1 MKTLTLIRRIL
12 LGMLALMLF
21 AIPTVALIATTT
33 SWDGICYGFTDGS
46 WACPWREYFS
56 NQLGYM
62 ALFSLTP
69 LLCLGGL
76 WLVLTL
82 VSLLL
87 KRNPKSDE
95 D

>member
-12 LGMLALMLF
+12 LGIFTLILL
-21 AIPTVALIATTT
+21 AIPTVALIVTTT
-33 SWDGICYGFTDGS
+33 SWDGTCYGFTDGS
-46 WACPWREYFS
+46 WACSWREYFS

-62 ALFSLTP
+62 AMFSLMP

-76 WLVLTL
+76 WLALTL
-82 VSLLL
+82 VSVLL
-87 KRNPKSDE
+87 KRNPKSNE